1 MQIRNNS
8 QLNFEQKYRTRSILQ
23 ITTGKI
29 LEPNGME
36 EHIKTIRSF
45 YDNFPKYTGS
55 GGYKK
60 FSSEL
65 ASKIL
70 PKYPNIKAATEE
82 INSILENNRFM
93 RTKDIKEKI
102 SPIINK
108 IGEEIDIVI

>member
-1 MQIRNNS
+1 MQIQTNY
-8 QLNFEQKYRTRSILQ
+8 QINFEQKYKTRSILQ
-23 ITTGKI
+23 ITTGHI

-45 YDNFPKYTGS
+45 YENFPKYTGS

-60 FSSEL
+60 YSSEL

-70 PKYPNIKAATEE
+70 PKYPSIRTSTEE
-82 INSILENNRFM
+82 INKILENKKFI
-93 RTKDIKEKI
+93 RTDEIKKEI
-102 SPIINK
+102 TPIIEK